1 MQLTEALTSKAVRR
15 EITPGEELDR
25 DYSIRTPEVKNYT
38 LSISDVNAIPPVDR
52 WVPNPEDI
60 IFRGLRG
67 KQIMA
72 PLAKILT
79 NDDEDMLMFDSF
91 ILSVK
96 KCYSSEEKVEH
107 FTQYLNYFEKYYD
120 TDHELLAI
128 YARMK
133 FMIDTDDAGLYTKQQ
148 FMADIK
154 RDILFST
161 FARKV
166 KAMNEDNFII
176 HIKRNKK
183 DGNVLQYSN
192 RHLSAL
198 MEIGLFQIIL
208 IPLLTHY
215 AYMKKI
221 QNIDAYL
228 MEFYEILIIDMHPDI
243 DILTKLSETA
253 NSRIIQD
260 MSKNSGSWDKQ
271 YIRSKN
277 KFTYNIEIVWAIISQ
292 IIPKAIYEMNILN
305 LIYVSIKGNITN
317 KIIRAK
323 YEYSFNQLSS
333 DRNEGDDD
341 DDNSEFDKFESHLSK
356 KNEALLMHNQVN
368 FHSTM
373 KQIEERF
380 GPFSKEEI
388 EYYKVELSKGRKSP
402 IVPHQKILVCY
413 LFYKWFG
420 DPSALGSIDLTSYIK
435 LIIAAKRIL
444 AANNLH
450 TMEAILSGKFV
461 KVIKRVNMNKKELQ
475 KITSSS
481 TYEAVAAI
489 YHNEKITNLL
499 IAMLATI
506 VSSKFQIIDFENK
519 ENTGLPFVPQQELLN
534 EEFLI
539 YASLINNR

>member
-96 KCYSSEEKVEH
+96 KCYSSEEKVDH

-120 TDHELLAI
+120 PDHELLAI

-198 MEIGLFQIIL
+198 MEIGLFQISL

>member
-38 LSISDVNAIPPVDR
+38 LSISDANAIPPVDR

-96 KCYSSEEKVEH
+96 KCYSSEEKVDH

-120 TDHELLAI
+120 PDHELLAI

-333 DRNEGDDD
+333 DPNEGDDD

>member
-38 LSISDVNAIPPVDR
+38 LSISYENAIPPVDR

-96 KCYSSEEKVEH
+96 KCYSSEEKVDH

-120 TDHELLAI
+120 SDHELLAI

-435 LIIAAKRIL
+435 LIIAAKRLL

>member
-38 LSISDVNAIPPVDR
+38 LSISDANAIPPVDR

-96 KCYSSEEKVEH
+96 KCYSSEEKVDH

-120 TDHELLAI
+120 PDHELLAI

-133 FMIDTDDAGLYTKQQ
+133 FMIDIDDAGLYTKQQ

>member
-38 LSISDVNAIPPVDR
+38 LSISDANAIPPVDR

-96 KCYSSEEKVEH
+96 KCYSSEEKVDH

-120 TDHELLAI
+120 PDHELLAI

-534 EEFLI
+534 EEFLN
-539 YASLINNR
+539 SFLSESCL

>member
-38 LSISDVNAIPPVDR
+38 LSISDANAIPPVDR

-96 KCYSSEEKVEH
+96 KCYSSEEKVDH

-120 TDHELLAI
+120 PDHELLAI

-519 ENTGLPFVPQQELLN
+519 ENTGLPFVPHQELLN

>member
-38 LSISDVNAIPPVDR
+38 LSISDANAIPPVDR

-96 KCYSSEEKVEH
+96 KCYSSEEKVDH

-120 TDHELLAI
+120 PDHELLAI

-221 QNIDAYL
+221 QNIDSYL

>member
-38 LSISDVNAIPPVDR
+38 LSISDENAVPPVDR
-52 WVPNPEDI
+52 WAPNSEDI

-96 KCYSSEEKVEH
+96 KCYSSEEKVDH

-120 TDHELLAI
+120 PDHELLAI

>member
-38 LSISDVNAIPPVDR
+38 LSISDENSIPPVDR

-96 KCYSSEEKVEH
+96 KCYSSEEKVDH

-120 TDHELLAI
+120 PDYELLAI

>member
-38 LSISDVNAIPPVDR
+38 LSISDANAIPPVDR

-96 KCYSSEEKVEH
+96 KCYSSEEKVDH

-120 TDHELLAI
+120 PDHELLAI

-388 EYYKVELSKGRKSP
+388 EYYKVELSKGRNSP

>member
-38 LSISDVNAIPPVDR
+38 LSISDENSIPPVDR

-96 KCYSSEEKVEH
+96 KCYSSEEKVDH

-120 TDHELLAI
+120 SDHELLAI

>member
-38 LSISDVNAIPPVDR
+38 LSISDANAIPPVDR

-96 KCYSSEEKVEH
+96 KCYSSEEKVDH

-120 TDHELLAI
+120 PDHELLAI

-133 FMIDTDDAGLYTKQQ
+133 FMIDTDDVGLYTKQQ

>member
-38 LSISDVNAIPPVDR
+38 LSISDANAIPPVDR

-96 KCYSSEEKVEH
+96 KCYSSEEKVDH

-120 TDHELLAI
+120 PDHELLAI

-305 LIYVSIKGNITN
+305 LIYVSIEGNITN

>member
-38 LSISDVNAIPPVDR
+38 LSISDANAIPPVDR
-52 WVPNPEDI
+52 WAPNPEDI

-96 KCYSSEEKVEH
+96 KCYSSEEKVDH

-120 TDHELLAI
+120 PDHELLAI

-133 FMIDTDDAGLYTKQQ
+133 FMIDTDDVGLYTKQQ

>member
-38 LSISDVNAIPPVDR
+38 LSISDENAIPPVDR
-52 WVPNPEDI
+52 WVPNLEDI

-96 KCYSSEEKVEH
+96 KCYSSEEKVDH

-120 TDHELLAI
+120 PDHELLAI

>member
-38 LSISDVNAIPPVDR
+38 LSISDANAIQPVDR

-96 KCYSSEEKVEH
+96 KCYSSEEKVDH

-120 TDHELLAI
+120 PDHELLAI

>member
-38 LSISDVNAIPPVDR
+38 LSISDANAIPPVDR

-96 KCYSSEEKVEH
+96 KCYSSEEKVDH

-120 TDHELLAI
+120 PDHELLAI

-489 YHNEKITNLL
+489 
-499 IAMLATI
+499 
-506 VSSKFQIIDFENK
+506 
-519 ENTGLPFVPQQELLN
+519 
-534 EEFLI
+534 
-539 YASLINNR
+539 

>member
-38 LSISDVNAIPPVDR
+38 LSISDANAIPPVDR

-96 KCYSSEEKVEH
+96 KCYSSEEKVDH

-120 TDHELLAI
+120 PDHELLAI

-475 KITSSS
+475 KITSSN

>member
-15 EITPGEELDR
+15 KITPGEELDR

-38 LSISDVNAIPPVDR
+38 MSISDENAIPPVDR

-60 IFRGLRG
+60 IFKGLMD
-67 KQIMA
+67 KQIIA

-91 ILSVK
+91 ILNVK
-96 KCYSSEEKVEH
+96 KCYASEEKVAH
-107 FTQYLNYFEKYYD
+107 FTKYLNYFEKYYD
-120 TDHELLAI
+120 PDHELLAI

-215 AYMKKI
+215 AYMKNI

-228 MEFYEILIIDMHPDI
+228 MEFYEILVIDMHPDI
-243 DILTKLSETA
+243 DIFTKLSETA

-260 MSKNSGSWDKQ
+260 MAKNSGSWDKQ

-305 LIYVSIKGNITN
+305 LIYVSVKGNISN
-317 KIIRAK
+317 KVVRAK

-341 DDNSEFDKFESHLSK
+341 DDNSEFDKFESRLSK

-373 KQIEERF
+373 KQIEDRF

-388 EYYKVELSKGRKSP
+388 EYYKIELSKGRKSP

-420 DPSALGSIDLTSYIK
+420 DPSALGSMDLTSYIK
-435 LIIAAKRIL
+435 LIIAAKRLL

-481 TYEAVAAI
+481 TYEAVADI

-506 VSSKFQIIDFENK
+506 VSSKFQIIDFENQ
-519 ENTGLPFVPQQELLN
+519 ENTGIPFVPQQELLN